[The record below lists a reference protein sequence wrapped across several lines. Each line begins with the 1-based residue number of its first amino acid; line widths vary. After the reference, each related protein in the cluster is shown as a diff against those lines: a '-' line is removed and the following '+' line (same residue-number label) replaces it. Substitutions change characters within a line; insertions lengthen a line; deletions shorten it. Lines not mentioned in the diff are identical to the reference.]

1 MSQTQ
6 HAQRTYRL
14 EHDGIRSLLIRY
26 TTPAVVGTLVIAMYN
41 VVDRIFIGHS
51 VGDYALSGLA
61 LTFPVM
67 VLLQAFGMLVGTG
80 AATRVSILLGEHNQD
95 GAERI
100 LGNAVVLTFV
110 LQAAIITPTMIWLE
124 PLLVLFG
131 GSERTIPYAAEY
143 LYVAVPGNIFASLAM
158 SYNAVMRASG
168 YPGKA
173 MYTMIIG
180 AVLNIVLDALFIYG
194 FGWGIGGAAWA
205 TVLSMAVSAAFVMY
219 HFFQEDSVVRFRA
232 RNMQISKRQIM
243 SIASIGVSPFA
254 VQILGSL
261 SNVLINR
268 GFIAVAPSPEEA
280 DRAIG
285 ALGVINGYALV
296 GFMIM
301 LGLAQGMQPI
311 VGYNHGA
318 GLQHRVLRTS
328 IVAGGASALVGL
340 VFTIVALLFPRQI
353 CSIFAQEGPLLEASV
368 NALNICIYGFTF
380 VGTQIVATQFFQ
392 SIGHARKSFALSISR
407 QALFLIPLLL
417 TLPYSLGV
425 DGVWLSLPLADLLSG
440 LLGLG
445 LVWHHFRA
453 MRSTSVAS

>member
-6 HAQRTYRL
+6 QSQRTYRL
-14 EHDGIRSLLIRY
+14 EHDGIRSLLFRY
-26 TTPAVVGTLVIAMYN
+26 TMPAVVGTLVTALYN
-41 VVDRIFIGHS
+41 VVDRIFIGQS

-61 LTFPVM
+61 LTFPVL

-80 AATRVSILLGEHNQD
+80 AATRVSILLGEHNHD

-100 LGNAVVLTFV
+100 LGNAIVLTFI
-110 LQAAIITPTMIWLE
+110 LQAAIIIPTMIWLE
-124 PLLVLFG
+124 PILVLFG

-168 YPGKA
+168 YPSKA

-180 AVLNIVLDALFIYG
+180 AVLNIGLDSLFIYN

-219 HFFQEDSVVRFRA
+219 HFFQKESVVRFRLS
-232 RNMQISKRQIM
+232 NMQISKSQIL

-268 GFIAVAPSPEEA
+268 GFIAVAPSAEDA

-296 GFMIM
+296 AFMIM
-301 LGLAQGMQPI
+301 LGLSQGMQPI

-318 GLQHRVLRTS
+318 GLHNRVLRTT
-328 IVAGGASALVGL
+328 IVAGGMSALVGF
-340 VFTIVALLFPRQI
+340 VFSVIALLIPRQI
-353 CSIFAQEGPLLEASV
+353 CSIFAQDGPLLEASV
-368 NALNICIYGFTF
+368 NAMSITIYCLTF

-392 SIGHARKSFALSISR
+392 SIGHARKAFALSISR

-417 TLPYSLGV
+417 TLPYSLGI
-425 DGVWLSLPLADLLSG
+425 DGVWMSLPLADLFSG
-440 LLGLG
+440 ILGIA
-445 LVWHHFRA
+445 LVWYHFKSI
-453 MRSTSVAS
+453 RSLSSI

>member
-6 HAQRTYRL
+6 QSQRTYRL
-14 EHDGIRSLLIRY
+14 EHDGIRSLLFRY
-26 TTPAVVGTLVIAMYN
+26 TMPAVVGTLVTALYN
-41 VVDRIFIGHS
+41 VVDRIFIGQS

-61 LTFPVM
+61 LTFPVL

-80 AATRVSILLGEHNQD
+80 AATRVSILLGEHNHD

-100 LGNAVVLTFV
+100 LGNAIVLTFI
-110 LQAAIITPTMIWLE
+110 LQAAIIIPTMIWLE
-124 PLLVLFG
+124 PILVLFG

-168 YPGKA
+168 YPSKA

-180 AVLNIVLDALFIYG
+180 AVLNIGLDSLFIYN

-219 HFFQEDSVVRFRA
+219 HFFQKESVVRFRLS
-232 RNMQISKRQIM
+232 NMQISKSQIL

-268 GFIAVAPSPEEA
+268 GFIAVAPSAEDA

-296 GFMIM
+296 AFMIM
-301 LGLAQGMQPI
+301 LGLSQGMQPI

-318 GLQHRVLRTS
+318 GLHNRVLRTT
-328 IVAGGASALVGL
+328 IVAGGMSALVGF
-340 VFTIVALLFPRQI
+340 VFSVIALLIPRQI
-353 CSIFAQEGPLLEASV
+353 CSIFAQDGPLLEASV
-368 NALNICIYGFTF
+368 NAMSITIYCLTF

-392 SIGHARKSFALSISR
+392 SIGHARKAFALSISR

-417 TLPYSLGV
+417 TLPYSLGI
-425 DGVWLSLPLADLLSG
+425 DGVWMSLPLADLFSG
-440 LLGLG
+440 ILGIA
-445 LVWHHFRA
+445 LVWYHFKSIRLL
-453 MRSTSVAS
+453 SSI

>member
-1 MSQTQ
+1 MSQTLQ
-6 HAQRTYRL
+6 SQRTHRL

-26 TTPAVVGTLVIAMYN
+26 TTPAVVGTLVMALYN
-41 VVDRIFIGHS
+41 VVDRIFIGQS

-80 AATRVSILLGEHNQD
+80 AATRVSILLGEHNRD

-100 LGNAVVLTFV
+100 LGNAIVLTFI
-110 LQAAIITPTMIWLE
+110 LQAAIIIPMVIWLE
-124 PLLVLFG
+124 PILVLFG
-131 GSERTIPYAAEY
+131 GSERTIPYAAQY

-180 AVLNIVLDALFIYG
+180 AVLNIILDSLFIYW

-205 TVLSMAVSAAFVMY
+205 TVLSMGVSAAFVMY
-219 HFFQEDSVVRFRA
+219 HFFQKDSVVRFRA
-232 RNMQISKRQIM
+232 SNLQISKGQIM
-243 SIASIGVSPFA
+243 SIASIGISPFA

-268 GFIAVAPSPEEA
+268 GFIAVAPTPEDA

-285 ALGVINGYALV
+285 ALGIINGYALV

-301 LGLAQGMQPI
+301 LGLSQGMQPI

-318 GLQHRVLRTS
+318 GLQHRVLRTT

-340 VFTIVALLFPRQI
+340 AFTIVALLIPRQI
-353 CSIFAQEGPLLEASV
+353 CLIFSQDGPLLEASV
-368 NALNICIYGFTF
+368 NALKTCIHCFTF

-392 SIGHARKSFALSISR
+392 SIGHVRKSFALSISR

-417 TLPYSLGV
+417 TLPYTHGV
-425 DGVWLSLPLADLLSG
+425 NGVWLSLPLADLLSG

-445 LVWHHFRA
+445 LVWHHFRS
-453 MRSTSVAS
+453 MHSVSRI

>member
-6 HAQRTYRL
+6 QSQRTYRL

-26 TTPAVVGTLVIAMYN
+26 TMPAVVGTLVTALYN
-41 VVDRIFIGHS
+41 VVDRIFIGQS

-61 LTFPVM
+61 LTFPVL

-80 AATRVSILLGEHNQD
+80 AATRVSILLGEHNRD

-100 LGNAVVLTFV
+100 LGNAIVLTFI
-110 LQAAIITPTMIWLE
+110 LQAAIIIPTMIWLE
-124 PLLVLFG
+124 PILVLFG

-143 LYVAVPGNIFASLAM
+143 LYIAVPGNIFASLAM

-168 YPGKA
+168 YPSKA

-180 AVLNIVLDALFIYG
+180 AVLNIGLDSLFIYN

-205 TVLSMAVSAAFVMY
+205 TVLSMAASAAFVMY
-219 HFFQEDSVVRFRA
+219 HFFQKESIVRFRLS
-232 RNMQISKRQIM
+232 NMQISKSQIL

-268 GFIAVAPSPEEA
+268 GFIAVAPSAEDA

-301 LGLAQGMQPI
+301 LGLSQGMQPI

-318 GLQHRVLRTS
+318 GLHNRVLRTTV
-328 IVAGGASALVGL
+328 VAGGISALVGL
-340 VFTIVALLFPRQI
+340 VFSIIALLIPRQI
-353 CSIFAQEGPLLEASV
+353 CSIFAQDGPLLDASV
-368 NALNICIYGFTF
+368 NAMSIAIHCLTF

-392 SIGHARKSFALSISR
+392 SIGHARKAFALSISR

-440 LLGLG
+440 ILGIA
-445 LVWHHFRA
+445 LVWYHFRS
-453 MRSTSVAS
+453 MCSLSDK